1 MVNSFPPLIFCE
13 STAAIMMEMTSPTI
27 CESVISRLTR
37 KDFQNERSVNA
48 FPKFAKEF
56 QLIVAM
62 FMPFMSQNMVT
73 TAIHTGTAEKSRK
86 PRSGM
91 AANAV
96 PHTSS
101 FQRNPRF
108 LRDGRGKERML
119 SSPSRITS
127 SRVTAGEFSIT
138 SPL

>member
-13 STAAIMMEMTSPTI
+13 STAAMMMEMTSPTM

-37 KDFQNERSVNA
+37 KDFQNGRSVNA
-48 FPKFAKEF
+48 LAKFAKEF
-56 QLIVAM
+56 QCNVAM

-73 TAIHTGTAEKSRK
+73 TAIHTGTAEKSRN

-91 AANAV
+91 AANTV

-101 FQRNPRF
+101 FRTDLRF
-108 LRDGRGKERML
+108 LRDGCREESVRF
-119 SSPSRITS
+119 SPSRTAAS
-127 SRVTAGEFSIT
+127 PVTAGDRCIS